1 MDTTVGAGEGI
12 RMTPLRR
19 TLACAGF
26 HRVQTVSPPVMT
38 STSESVAIAIKL
50 RRVTTLA
57 PDRPYSGL
65 AGTLGLEAGED
76 AAAVA
81 EDSRESSS
89 GPRRKRT
96 CHPYRCAARSCCTG
110 PPRRQVADAQHSCI
124 RALSSYLRLFSRR
137 IGLLLPLF
145 EPSEVPSMRTKAN

>member
-1 MDTTVGAGEGI
+1 
-12 RMTPLRR
+12 
-19 TLACAGF
+19 
-26 HRVQTVSPPVMT
+26 MT

-96 CHPYRCAARSCCTG
+96 CHPYLCGAERCCTA
-110 PPRRQVADAQHSCI
+110 PRRRPVADKLEARF
-124 RALSSYLRLFSRR
+124 RALSSYSRVCSR
-137 IGLLLPLF
+137 QKRLLLPPF
-145 EPSEVPSMRTKAN
+145 EPGKVLRRRTKAN

>member
-1 MDTTVGAGEGI
+1 
-12 RMTPLRR
+12 MTPLRR

-81 EDSRESSS
+81 EDSRS
-89 GPRRKRT
+89 RV
-96 CHPYRCAARSCCTG
+96 AARAGSAHVT
-110 PPRRQVADAQHSCI
+110 R
-124 RALSSYLRLFSRR
+124 SS
-137 IGLLLPLF
+137 
-145 EPSEVPSMRTKAN
+145 TA

>member
-1 MDTTVGAGEGI
+1 
-12 RMTPLRR
+12 
-19 TLACAGF
+19 
-26 HRVQTVSPPVMT
+26 MT

-81 EDSRESSS
+81 EDSRS
-89 GPRRKRT
+89 RV
-96 CHPYRCAARSCCTG
+96 AARAGSAHVTRSYTWPKPAAQG
-110 PPRRQVADAQHSCI
+110 HPADEVPTWSAPNRLLVGRHSVLSVRLLSLLAPYPRAKLLLH
-124 RALSSYLRLFSRR
+124 SRR
-137 IGLLLPLF
+137 ASGGRAC
-145 EPSEVPSMRTKAN
+145 EVT

>member
-1 MDTTVGAGEGI
+1 MCI
-12 RMTPLRR
+12 RDR
-19 TLACAGF
+19 F

-38 STSESVAIAIKL
+38 STSESVAIAVKL

-81 EDSRESSS
+81 EDSRS
-89 GPRRKRT
+89 RV
-96 CHPYRCAARSCCTG
+96 AARAGSAHVTRSC
-110 PPRRQVADAQHSCI
+110 PRTEVPAHGLAADAPPTH
-124 RALSSYLRLFSRR
+124 
-137 IGLLLPLF
+137 G
-145 EPSEVPSMRTKAN
+145 